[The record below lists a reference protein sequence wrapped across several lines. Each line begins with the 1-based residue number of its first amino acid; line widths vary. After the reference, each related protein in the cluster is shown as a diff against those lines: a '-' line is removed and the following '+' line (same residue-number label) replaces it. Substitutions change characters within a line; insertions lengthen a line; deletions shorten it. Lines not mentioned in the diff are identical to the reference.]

1 MCKLEVEVRD
11 VVDEN
16 RELLLVSAAPDGWQ
30 SPGLAWSSNQV
41 KCRFEYHVITYLH
54 Q

>member
-1 MCKLEVEVRD
+1 MCKLKVEVRD

-30 SPGLAWSSNQV
+30 SPGLAWWANHV
-41 KCRFEYHVITYLH
+41 KCRFICHVTTYMH